1 MNCEKFY
8 GHFVFCAFQSLPEHL
23 LKPKDPHSQAE
34 QSALQILTLSP
45 QVHPVTCCFKILFY
59 VIDGFCLK
67 PLFFPV
73 PAATR
78 SPKSGS
84 SQDTPYLDTSSV
96 SLPAQK
102 TSGPA
107 PLFPVDGT
115 VSPVAS
121 CFCFIIKSL
130 KSKSKPFFFL

>member
-1 MNCEKFY
+1 MLIMKFNQTN
-8 GHFVFCAFQSLPEHL
+8 FTFNF
-23 LKPKDPHSQAE
+23 
-34 QSALQILTLSP
+34 LT
-45 QVHPVTCCFKILFY
+45 
-59 VIDGFCLK
+59 
-67 PLFFPV
+67 
-73 PAATR
+73 ATR

-115 VSPVAS
+115 VSPNVCVHRTILKRKLKHEALNS
-121 CFCFIIKSL
+121 MHQLAIRNSATNWIIV
-130 KSKSKPFFFL
+130 PFSQ